1 MLTGRVDRFEM
12 ELRREFA
19 DSEFV
24 EVAGGVAVTHREL
37 VGRLACAFAD
47 RAHCAVYELF
57 GIDVPL
63 LVDPEIEGAP
73 RVLGD
78 LIEDRLEAV
87 VGGNPGLIGQ
97 DPAIG

>member
-1 MLTGRVDRFEM
+1 MLTGNVSKMEQ

-37 VGRLACAFAD
+37 IGRLACAFAD
-47 RAHCAVYELF
+47 RAHVAVYELF
-57 GIDVPL
+57 GVDVPVFVPL
-63 LVDPEIEGAP
+63 ATDDGPDP
-73 RVLGD
+73 LGD
-78 LIEDRLEAV
+78 LIGDRLEAV
-87 VGGNPGLIGQ
+87 VGPNPGLIGQ